1 MGSISVYLENGFEN
15 DRVTVSAA
23 GEERDEANVT
33 TRYQIGLASVV
44 ELRLPD
50 GVPSALR
57 VTMPDRGLVAETTV
71 DPKVTPHVRVNATDG
86 SLLVQPEADP
96 PMFA

>member
-23 GEERDEANVT
+23 GQERDEANVT
-33 TRYQIGLASVV
+33 TRHQIGLASVV
-44 ELRLPD
+44 ELTLPD

-57 VTMPDRGLVAETTV
+57 VTMPDRGLTAETTV
-71 DPKVTPHVRVNATDG
+71 DPQVTPHVRVNAKDG
-86 SLLVQPEADP
+86 SLVVLPDASP